1 MAKLRTKVL
10 CIDESF
16 SLFFFFFFRLTVS
29 VSSFP
34 LLVIMVKS
42 FDDGLYILSSIK
54 VEV

>member
-16 SLFFFFFFRLTVS
+16 SLFFFFFRLTVS